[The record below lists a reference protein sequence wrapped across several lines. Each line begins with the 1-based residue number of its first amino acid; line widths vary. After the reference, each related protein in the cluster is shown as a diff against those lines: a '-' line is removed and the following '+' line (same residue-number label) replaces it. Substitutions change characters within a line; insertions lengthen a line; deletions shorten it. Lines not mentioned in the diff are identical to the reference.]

1 MFGLQNGY
9 RKIQSVTIRKISI
22 NGCPKKN
29 NKKNRKK
36 VLTFRLGY
44 AIIQL
49 SRREGIKNQKPKGVK
64 IMDMWKM
71 EAAEV
76 MADAM
81 EEVREWLDFE
91 ADVAEM
97 RGEA

>member
-1 MFGLQNGY
+1 
-9 RKIQSVTIRKISI
+9 
-22 NGCPKKN
+22 
-29 NKKNRKK
+29 
-36 VLTFRLGY
+36 
-44 AIIQL
+44 
-49 SRREGIKNQKPKGVK
+49 
-64 IMDMWKM
+64 MDMWKM

-91 ADVAEM
+91 ADMAEM